1 MEEEDFDYIEEV
13 VQEVKDESCP
23 ALFIDRKDVK
33 RLDRIMRSTD
43 ENLPTVAIESSLIT
57 VFDQDEIPKFA
68 IKITSD
74 KDEGPGT
81 LNDPQLG
88 STGPDQI
95 CGRCGR
101 NNYSC
106 PGHFG
111 YIQLSVPIIHPLFV
125 NVVFSVL
132 KSVCLMC
139 RLTLLSEEY
148 IIQKFGNLSGYER
161 LKEIAR
167 NSSQQPCNNKEC
179 ASINPNFD
187 EKAFKETKKIVYELG
202 GKKIEYSIYDVVDV
216 FEKLSPK
223 VVELLG
229 FQNGAHPKNLILR
242 YLLVLPPCDRPQA
255 IIAGKVQPEKD
266 KLTKSYQSIIKTN
279 SQISSEPLNS
289 PKRDILIRKLYK
301 EIEDLI
307 DSSDNSNL
315 ASAKGRKISIK
326 QRIQGKEALIRGAI
340 MGKKVNYFGR
350 TVLSADPSLR
360 YGQISIPLEWQ
371 SILTK
376 PEVVTSFNKDYLQEL
391 LNQGKITYIIKR
403 REKYRGK
410 ILIRNDNRRKIK
422 LEIGDVVD
430 RWIENGDYVL
440 FGRHPTL
447 HKQSMMGYEIILKPQ
462 RTIGFN
468 PSFAAPHNLDFDGD
482 EGNVHVPQTLDAD
495 VEIQEIANSKY
506 CIMNAQS
513 NNPVVGISYD
523 ALSGVYMLTQDNV
536 EIEEELF
543 MDMANLISC
552 KENFGTL
559 EKRMEQLKRPFKIFK
574 GYREYK
580 VYEEPQK
587 AEVIETLLEESKA
600 TKAEEAL
607 EASKEASKASNASAK
622 ASNADAKALVAE
634 KSKASNA
641 GEKASNAD
649 ISKPSGA
656 EESKASSAG
665 EKASNAGEKASG
677 AEKSK
682 ASNAGEKASNAGISK
697 ASEAEKS
704 KASEAEESK
713 ASEAE
718 ESKASEAEKSKASG
732 AEKSMTSGSEETN
745 VSEAEESMGSG
756 AEESMGSGAEESMAS
771 GLEQSNILGAETRSS
786 VDIKALETK
795 VNDLSIRTSPE
806 ASGVEASG
814 EASGAKASSKLRTV
828 QVPVYHYTGKAAF
841 SLLLPPDFYYS
852 KGKVTI
858 IQGVLYEG
866 EITKD
871 HVGESHNSIVQAIY
885 KDYGPGRAADFLSD
899 TVFLVNRWLQSVSL
913 TVSIKDCTIQ
923 DKTIEDKINTE
934 YQFTIG
940 QVESILGRGQII
952 NPIEKER
959 QEKQVIAQLQD
970 YKAKIGKQIQQG
982 LSPDNTFSIMVNSK
996 SKGNEVYIAQI
1007 IGSLGQQFI
1016 INKRAPLTISDG
1028 KRCIPYFNEDDLDPR
1043 SRGFCISSF
1052 MKGLSPAELFFHQAA
1067 SREGILDT
1075 AIKTSDTGTIF
1086 RRLVKSLENLV
1097 VAEDL
1102 SVRILDKKIIQFQYG
1117 EDGFNPEALEFVQTK
1132 SGRFLSFINLKRVAS
1147 KLNKKYGFIDVKQE
1161 TLEDTISYVPKE
1173 AERFFEE
1180 EYDEEIEE
1188 D

>member
-1 MEEEDFDYIEEV
+1 MEEEEFDYINEV

-23 ALFIDRKDVK
+23 TLFINRRDARL
-33 RLDRIMRSTD
+33 LDRIIRITD
-43 ENLPTVAIESSLIT
+43 EDLPTVAIESSLIT

-68 IKITSD
+68 VPITSD
-74 KDEGPGT
+74 KDEGPET
-81 LNDPQLG
+81 LNDPRLG
-88 STGPDQI
+88 STGPDQL
-95 CGRCGR
+95 CSRCGR

-111 YIQLSVPIIHPLFV
+111 YITLSIPIIHPLFV
-125 NVVFSVL
+125 NVVFNVL
-132 KSVCLMC
+132 KSICLEC
-139 RLTLLSEEY
+139 RSTLLSEEY
-148 IIQKFGNLSGYER
+148 IMHKFGNLSGLDR
-161 LKEIAR
+161 LRAIAE
-167 NSSQQPCNNKEC
+167 NSIQQCSKCESVNY
-179 ASINPNFD
+179 NFD
-187 EKAFKETKKIVYELG
+187 EANFRETKKITYILSD
-202 GKKIEYSIYDVVDV
+202 KHIEYPISKIIKV
-216 FEKLSPK
+216 FEELSPR

-255 IIAGKVQPEKD
+255 IIAGKIQPEKD
-266 KLTKSYQSIIKTN
+266 KLTKAYQNIIRIN
-279 SQISSEPLNS
+279 SNIAKEPENS
-289 PKRDILIRKLYK
+289 PGRDKLIRTLYEK
-301 EIEDLI
+301 IEELI

-315 ASAKGRKISIK
+315 ASSKDRKISIK

-350 TVLSADPSLR
+350 TVLSADPSLK

-391 LNQGKITYIIKR
+391 LNQGKISYIIKR
-403 REKYRGK
+403 KEKYRGK
-410 ILIRNDNRRKIK
+410 ILIRNDDRQKIK

-447 HKQSMMGYEIILKPQ
+447 HKQSMMGYEVILKPQ

-482 EGNVHVPQTLDAD
+482 EGNVHVPQTLEAD
-495 VEIQEIANSKY
+495 VEIQEIANAKY

-523 ALSGVYMLTQDNV
+523 ALSGAYLLTQDST

-552 KENFGTL
+552 KENFGSL
-559 EKRMEQLKRPFKIFK
+559 EKRMEQLKRPYKIFK
-574 GYREYK
+574 GYKEYK
-580 VYEEPQK
+580 VYEEPEVSE
-587 AEVIETLLEESKA
+587 EVIELIQGVDDVSEVKRKKKRSETKSESK
-600 TKAEEAL
+600 
-607 EASKEASKASNASAK
+607 
-622 ASNADAKALVAE
+622 
-634 KSKASNA
+634 
-641 GEKASNAD
+641 
-649 ISKPSGA
+649 
-656 EESKASSAG
+656 
-665 EKASNAGEKASG
+665 
-677 AEKSK
+677 
-682 ASNAGEKASNAGISK
+682 
-697 ASEAEKS
+697 
-704 KASEAEESK
+704 
-713 ASEAE
+713 
-718 ESKASEAEKSKASG
+718 
-732 AEKSMTSGSEETN
+732 SEE
-745 VSEAEESMGSG
+745 
-756 AEESMGSGAEESMAS
+756 
-771 GLEQSNILGAETRSS
+771 LR
-786 VDIKALETK
+786 K
-795 VNDLSIRTSPE
+795 VHI
-806 ASGVEASG
+806 
-814 EASGAKASSKLRTV
+814 
-828 QVPVYHYTGKAAF
+828 PVYHYTGKAAF

-923 DKTIEDKINTE
+923 DKTIESKLNTE

-970 YKAKIGKQIQQG
+970 YKTKVGKQIQQG

-1028 KRCIPYFNEDDLDPR
+1028 RRCIPYFNEDDLDPR
-1043 SRGFCISSF
+1043 SRGFCVSSF

-1097 VAEDL
+1097 VSEDL

-1147 KLNKKYGFIDVKQE
+1147 KLNRKYGFIDVKQE
-1161 TLEDTISYVPKE
+1161 VLEDTISYVPKE
-1173 AERFFEE
+1173 SERLFEE
-1180 EYDEEIEE
+1180 EYEE
-1188 D
+1188 DMEED